1 MDNERVGIAE
11 CRNKGWSD
19 AAFTSGLETS
29 GWNKLDDYISSG
41 SRVIQLDVISSSFP
55 EKVSR
60 SNQT

>member
-19 AAFTSGLETS
+19 AAFTPGLKTS
-29 GWNKLDDYISSG
+29 GWNKLDYISSW
-41 SRVIQLDVISSSFP
+41 SRVIQLDVVSSSFP